1 MMMIPVK
8 YISNVKIRTIWKN
21 QEKTQLIMKKKHEID
36 TRFSIAVNTGRS
48 ALETVN
54 LMGEILPHLTR
65 STALSFLEDK
75 NRLVLEKNFE
85 HDNNKL
91 YDEDGWMF
99 YQYEISIFPITE
111 TDMEYQRNLS
121 KRILDAFRNHGYLA
135 EIICD
140 SDFPL

>member
-1 MMMIPVK
+1 
-8 YISNVKIRTIWKN
+8 
-21 QEKTQLIMKKKHEID
+21 MKKKHEID
-36 TRFSIAVNTGRS
+36 TRFAIAVNTGRS
-48 ALETVN
+48 ALETAN

-91 YDEDGWMF
+91 YDEDGWIF
-99 YQYEISIFPITE
+99 YQYEISVFPITE
-111 TDMEYQRNLS
+111 TDIEYQRNLS

-140 SDFPL
+140 SDFIL